1 MSTHITLID
10 EGYKMD
16 EGRRVSTVWSYVSFT
31 LEPSQVFY
39 LPFTAEHSK
48 GPLTTYSHLLAENG
62 ET

>member
-1 MSTHITLID
+1 MSTYITLID
-10 EGYKMD
+10 EGYEMD

-31 LEPSQVFY
+31 LEPSKVFY
-39 LPFTAEHSK
+39 FTAKPSN